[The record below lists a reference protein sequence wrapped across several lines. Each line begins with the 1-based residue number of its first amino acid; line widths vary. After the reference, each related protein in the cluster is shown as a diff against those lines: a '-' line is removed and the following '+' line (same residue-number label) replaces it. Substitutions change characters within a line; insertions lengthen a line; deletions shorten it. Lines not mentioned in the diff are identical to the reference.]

1 MKKIIRIAIV
11 CLMVVTLL
19 AGCLPDPLEVEDVPL
34 PEEQVVVG
42 SQLIPD
48 QFIALSL
55 TRNFTALEAGVDS
68 DLEAV
73 LANLLV
79 TGVDPAITVDGQD
92 YPMVELL
99 DGIYAVDDLPQ
110 EPGTLY
116 TLSFINP
123 INLDSTSAQAISLP
137 FIGFSSLDPVL
148 DYTEFDSLLR
158 VQFSIED
165 PPGPNWYMVNAQAV
179 GTSIDVGRRPFTQLY
194 TDEGL
199 DGGVIE
205 DQFTVLFRDFT
216 EEDTALISM
225 ANISEE
231 YFKFLELRG
240 KQQFLLIE
248 ELGEPVNYSTNVRN
262 GLGFF
267 NVHLPDIRFYVLDDL

>member
-1 MKKIIRIAIV
+1 MKKLCGIGTVCVSMII
-11 CLMVVTLL
+11 LL

-48 QFIALSL
+48 QFITL
-55 TRNFTALEAGVDS
+55 TLTKNFTALEAGLDS

-73 LANLLV
+73 ITDLLL
-79 TGVDPAITVDGQD
+79 TGVDPTIRVDGQD

-123 INLDSTSAQAISLP
+123 INLDSTSAQALALP

-179 GTSIDVGRRPFTQLY
+179 GMSIDLGRRPFTQLY
-194 TDEGL
+194 TDEGS
-199 DGGVIE
+199 DGEVIE

-216 EEDTALISM
+216 EEDTVLISM
-225 ANISEE
+225 ANVSEE

-240 KQQFLLIE
+240 NQQFLLIE
-248 ELGEPVNYSTNVRN
+248 ELGEPVNYPTNVRN

-267 NVHLPDIRFYVLDDL
+267 NVHLPDIRIYVLDDL